1 MIIVHDEFYNNNH
14 CFIIEKKFIASPH
27 SSKDYKKAL
36 IETPP
41 YNQKIKRRNPEVSK
55 FVLIFQF
62 LVIIHVL
69 RRVFELALPKGP
81 R

>member
-1 MIIVHDEFYNNNH
+1 MIIVHDEFNNNNH

-41 YNQKIKRRNPEVSK
+41 YNQKIKRKNAEISK
-55 FVLIFQF
+55 FVLNLEFF
-62 LVIIHVL
+62 VDNLCS
-69 RRVFELALPKGP
+69 
-81 R
+81 